1 MADQIDYS
9 KLYQVQNEVLDV
21 VFSEESIFYLTG
33 GTCINRFYS
42 EKIYSEYLDLFT
54 NGNL

>member
-1 MADQIDYS
+1 MENQIDYS

-21 VFSEESIFYLTG
+21 VFSDESIFYLTG